1 LAQCLPAFLLG
12 GTSAALAAR
21 HQTDRLGEAERL
33 LADGERNGHCST
45 SRSATSSSN
54 VCPSSRACALIL
66 LHKNQELTMAMLDDV
81 LRTAGPGAENRI
93 CALGR
98 RRRSELGADLS
109 SIGMSIG
116 RFVTVALI
124 CAGAVLMMSDA
135 ADAKASRASRASKAS
150 APPALDAQAV
160 NAAELP
166 APSGRGGKGGAP
178 APSAAA
184 LIKAEILLDR
194 AGFSPGQI
202 DGKSGTNDQKAI
214 TAFQEAN
221 GIKPGGSLD
230 PQTWERLT
238 ATSSDPMLVEYEI
251 QPGDVKG
258 PFNKTIPP
266 SLEKKAELKT
276 LNYTSPRELL
286 AEKFHI
292 DPDLL
297 TRLNPKASL
306 ETAGTKIMVPNVAK
320 KPSEAKVAKVVVDKS
335 QRTVRALDGGGKLI
349 SFYPASVGSEERPA
363 PSGTLSIRSV
373 VENPT
378 YHYTPKLKFKG
389 VKTQK
394 PFTVAAGP
402 KNPVG
407 SIWID
412 LGDGYG
418 IHGTPDP
425 QKISKTESH
434 GCVRLTNWDAQALG
448 KMVHK
453 GIKVDFIN

>member
-1 LAQCLPAFLLG
+1 
-12 GTSAALAAR
+12 
-21 HQTDRLGEAERL
+21 
-33 LADGERNGHCST
+33 
-45 SRSATSSSN
+45 
-54 VCPSSRACALIL
+54 
-66 LHKNQELTMAMLDDV
+66 
-81 LRTAGPGAENRI
+81 
-93 CALGR
+93 
-98 RRRSELGADLS
+98 
-109 SIGMSIG
+109 MSIG
-116 RFVTVALI
+116 RFVTAALI
-124 CAGAVLMMSDA
+124 CASVVLMMSNA
-135 ADAKASRASRASKAS
+135 ANAKARAKASAA
-150 APPALDAQAV
+150 PALDAQAV
-160 NAAELP
+160 NAAELS
-166 APSGRGGKGGAP
+166 APSGKGRAP

-184 LIKAEILLDR
+184 IIKAEILLDR

-214 TAFQEAN
+214 TAFQDAN
-221 GIKPGGSLD
+221 GIKPSGRLD

-238 ATSSDPMLVEYEI
+238 ATSSDPMLVAYEI
-251 QPGDVKG
+251 QPAYVKG
-258 PFNKTIPP
+258 LFNKTIRP

-292 DPDLL
+292 DPGLL
-297 TRLNPKASL
+297 TRLNPKASF
-306 ETAGTKIMVPNVAK
+306 ETAGTKIMVPDVAK

-407 SIWID
+407 SMWID
-412 LGDGYG
+412 LG
-418 IHGTPDP
+418 
-425 QKISKTESH
+425 
-434 GCVRLTNWDAQALG
+434 
-448 KMVHK
+448 
-453 GIKVDFIN
+453 

>member
-1 LAQCLPAFLLG
+1 VRLRADPLPQN
-12 GTSAALAAR
+12 R
-21 HQTDRLGEAERL
+21 
-33 LADGERNGHCST
+33 
-45 SRSATSSSN
+45 
-54 VCPSSRACALIL
+54 
-66 LHKNQELTMAMLDDV
+66 ELTMAMLDDV
-81 LRTAGPGAENRI
+81 LGTAGRGAKNRI
-93 CALGR
+93 WALGR
-98 RRRSELGADLS
+98 RRRGKLGTDLS
-109 SIGMSIG
+109 SIGVSIG
-116 RFVTVALI
+116 RFVAAAVI
-124 CAGAVLMMSDA
+124 CASVVLMLSSA
-135 ADAKASRASRASKAS
+135 ANAKARAKASAA
-150 APPALDAQAV
+150 PALDAQAV
-160 NAAELP
+160 NAAELS
-166 APSGRGGKGGAP
+166 APSGKGRARP
-178 APSAAA
+178 PSAAA

-202 DGKSGTNDQKAI
+202 DGKTGSNYQKAVA
-214 TAFQEAN
+214 AFQDGN
-221 GIKPGGSLD
+221 GIKPSGNLD

-238 ATSSDPMLVEYEI
+238 ATSSDPVLVEYEI
-251 QPGDVKG
+251 QPADVKG

-266 SLEKKAELKT
+266 SLEKKAELKN
-276 LNYTSPRELL
+276 LNFTSPRELL

-292 DPDLL
+292 DPGLL

-335 QRTVRALDGGGKLI
+335 QRTVRALGGDGKLI

-363 PSGTLSIRSV
+363 PSGTLPIRSV

-378 YHYTPKLKFKG
+378 YNYTPKLHFKG

-394 PFTVAAGP
+394 PFTIAAGP
-402 KNPVG
+402 NNPVG
-407 SIWID
+407 NTWID

-418 IHGTPDP
+418 IHGTPEP
-425 QKISKTESH
+425 QKIGKTESH